1 MNLNKTYQR
10 YFTDIN
16 EKALTFQTKEAYLK
30 KNYLVN
36 NETDAEKHK
45 LKKMMTENVLMN
57 LRTYD
62 YNALVLYAND
72 NLNNFIHIF
81 IHNGTRIF
89 YLFNDEDEI
98 IQMNVTCTSI
108 NKGESIQIAIIR
120 EKNSTTLHVNE
131 KNTTVDRVAKLL
143 MNYTN
148 KPWENPELGSK
159 KNTNNFDICI
169 KSKISN
175 LLVKSQNI

>member
-1 MNLNKTYQR
+1 M
-10 YFTDIN
+10 
-16 EKALTFQTKEAYLK
+16 TFQTKETYLK

-36 NETDAEKHK
+36 NESDVEKHK

-98 IQMNVTCTSI
+98 IQMNVTYNSA
-108 NKGESIQIAIIR
+108 NKGESVQIAIIR
-120 EKNSTTLHVNE
+120 TENSTTLHVNE
-131 KNTTVDRVAKLL
+131 KNTTIERIAKLL
-143 MNYTN
+143 TNYTN
-148 KPWENPELGSK
+148 KPWQNPELGEH
-159 KNTNNFDICI
+159 
-169 KSKISN
+169 KSN
-175 LLVKSQNI
+175 HV